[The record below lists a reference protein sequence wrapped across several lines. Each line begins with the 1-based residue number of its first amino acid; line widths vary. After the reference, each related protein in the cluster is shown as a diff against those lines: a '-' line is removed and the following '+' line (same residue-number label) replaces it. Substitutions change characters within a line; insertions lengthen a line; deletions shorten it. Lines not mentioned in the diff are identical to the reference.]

1 MTFLGAPLSTILPVA
16 GAAAAALVALY
27 LLRPARRRVEVPYA
41 RLWGLL
47 VKEARATRVARRLR
61 RWESLLLQLLIAALL
76 LFALTDP
83 HPGQQGARPRQVIL
97 VDTSASMQAT
107 DAGAAGT
114 RMERARLAVAR
125 ILDGLKPDEE
135 AMLVGYDAAPQP
147 LSPMTT
153 EEPVLRAAAQRLI
166 ASDAPD
172 ALLPALGFAADAL
185 AGAPAPRLTIVSDG
199 NADGQ
204 AIAALQSGLDHRLD
218 AIEVRYEAIGGTP
231 VAPGVAAPA
240 DNLAITAFSVRR
252 YPANPSAYEI
262 LVELSSFSDHER
274 KARLVIEQE
283 GEVVE
288 RTEVTLAPGERRER
302 HLTDLS
308 GEGRRLEA
316 RLESLEK
323 GGGDALP
330 LDDQAYALLPD
341 RRRTRVLLVGEGDLY
356 TEGALLLDRQVEVV
370 REKPAAYDAAKAAA
384 FDAIL
389 FDGFVPPA
397 LPPRPTF
404 YLGCEGAA
412 CPFATHGSVES
423 PLVTEVEREHPLLRW
438 VALKDMNVSRSLVF
452 APAHGDVALASA
464 IGKPIFITGERQG
477 LRMVA
482 LGFRPSASD
491 LPLRVAFPVLLV
503 NAVEW
508 LSGRKLDPSESVRTG
523 ERARLPARGSEVE
536 VTGPDGLHRE
546 LPARDGRVELIAE
559 RVGYYTLGEQGT
571 QRLIA
576 ANLNDA
582 RESSLVTRQLILA
595 GHALPAPTPPARL
608 RPRAALWRWL
618 AILAL
623 CLVLFEW
630 WSFHRRW
637 TV

>member
-16 GAAAAALVALY
+16 GAAVTALVALY

-61 RWESLLLQLLIAALL
+61 RWESLLLQLLIAALIL
-76 LFALTDP
+76 LALADP
-83 HPGQQGARPRQVIL
+83 HPGRQGARPRQIIL

-107 DAGAAGT
+107 DAGARGT
-114 RMERARLAVAR
+114 RMERARLAVSH
-125 ILDGLKPDEE
+125 ILDDLKPDEE
-135 AMLVGYDAAPQP
+135 AMLVGYDASPQP

-153 EEPVLRAAAQRLI
+153 EEPVLRAAAQRLV

-172 ALLPALGFAADAL
+172 ALLPALAFAADAL

-204 AIAALQSGLDHRLD
+204 AVAGLQNGFDHRLD
-218 AIEVRYEAIGGTP
+218 GVEVRYQLIGGAA
-231 VAPGVAAPA
+231 VARA

-262 LVELSSFSDHER
+262 LVELASFSDRER
-274 KARLVIEQE
+274 KARLIIEQE

-308 GEGRRLEA
+308 GEGRKLEA
-316 RLESLEK
+316 RLEPLEK
-323 GGGDALP
+323 GDGDALP
-330 LDDQAYALLPD
+330 LDDHAYALLPD

-370 REKPAAYDAAKAAA
+370 RAKPATYDAAKAGA

-389 FDGFVPPA
+389 FDGFVPKD
-397 LPPRPTF
+397 LPPRPAF
-404 YLGCEGAA
+404 YLGCEGAG
-412 CPFATHGSVES
+412 CPFATHGSVDS
-423 PLVTEVEREHPLLRW
+423 PLVTETEREHPLLRW

-452 APAHGDVALASA
+452 APARGDVALASA
-464 IGKPIFITGERQG
+464 LGKPIFVAGERDG
-477 LRMVA
+477 RRMIA
-482 LGFRPSASD
+482 LGFQPSTSD

-523 ERARLPARGSEVE
+523 ERARLPARGSVVE
-536 VTGPDGLHRE
+536 VIGPDGARRE

-559 RVGYYTLGEQGT
+559 HAGYYTLDEQGT
-571 QRLIA
+571 QHLIA
-576 ANLNDA
+576 ANLADA
-582 RESSLVTRQLILA
+582 RESSLVTRQLVLS
-595 GHALPAPTPPARL
+595 GHALAAPSPPARL